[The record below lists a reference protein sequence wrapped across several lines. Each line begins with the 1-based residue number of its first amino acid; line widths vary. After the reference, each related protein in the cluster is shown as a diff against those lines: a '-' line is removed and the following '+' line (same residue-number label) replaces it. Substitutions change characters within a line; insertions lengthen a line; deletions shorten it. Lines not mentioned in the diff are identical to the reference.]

1 MKITLGIE
9 IVGRTTA
16 LGQNYTC
23 NLSSMTEP
31 FPGTG
36 FISRSRIK
44 NRFRDRSPLKLPMTQ
59 INAGVDD
66 RNRDPPAGS

>member
-1 MKITLGIE
+1 MKITLGIK

-23 NLSSMTEP
+23 NLGSMTVP

-36 FISRSRIK
+36 FISRSRSK
-44 NRFRDRSPLKLPMTQ
+44 NCFRDRSPLKLPMTQ